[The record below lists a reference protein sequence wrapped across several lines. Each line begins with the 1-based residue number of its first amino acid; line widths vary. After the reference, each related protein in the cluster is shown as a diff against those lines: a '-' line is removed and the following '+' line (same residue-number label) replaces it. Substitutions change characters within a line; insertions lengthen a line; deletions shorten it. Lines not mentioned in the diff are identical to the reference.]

1 VIIKKNI
8 YKSNII
14 KTIQKLLNKVIFFI
28 GVITL
33 VITIF
38 FIGYY
43 YNSGMHERY
52 KPYELVKKVDKII
65 LDKYLGISIFEI
77 GDYLILKLISLKY
90 LFIKNNF
97 DNVVININQKNL
109 YNLELQRK
117 NKINRS
123 SQKVENFS
131 TAQLNKDKKNYP
143 IKLRVKGDR
152 VLHWYDK
159 DQTSYKI
166 DLKGENRIWG
176 LEEFSVQKPITRN
189 YIYESIFHKL
199 LKFNELISLKYFFI
213 NLSINDTDQGIYAVE
228 EGFSKELIER
238 NKKRNGP
245 IFGLNEMKSTD
256 YPLIEYDLYSKEFWL
271 SNHPELTEI
280 ALSKL
285 NNLKSK
291 KTTVNKIFDLE
302 KWAKFFAVID
312 LSHML
317 HGSLSKSVKL
327 YYNPVTAKFEPIGF
341 DGHYNPN
348 LFNDFLI
355 LDFLDQNNK
364 NCAYICT
371 DREWYLSFL
380 KNNDG
385 SNNKEFIDLYINA
398 LRKLSSK
405 TFLNNFIKKHYEE
418 INNQNSQLLSEMPK
432 KDLNFYKGIGYYK
445 FNKNFLSERSEYI
458 LSRLQVF
465 DYAKN
470 LKDSFNYVSPK
481 NIDLLK
487 NENIKYLNNQYY
499 LTKDLIL
506 ENNYFLSKNKKLN
519 INEGIN
525 LIFKKDVSLVSEGSI
540 FFNGTKEKPIN
551 VRGVNNMG
559 SLVFLNNYYK
569 FQNVTFSNLS
579 YPKNKSKILYGGV
592 NIINSNVDMADI
604 IIEKSNS
611 EDAINIIS
619 SKSNIKNL
627 QMKEIVAD
635 GIDIDFGYLN
645 FKNLICKNVL
655 NDCLD
660 VSGANIQGK
669 YFDAADIGDKGIS
682 FGEGSIGNIYNT
694 NFVNNKLAIAVKDGS
709 KLSLSNYNLKNNLY
723 DIAVFNKKKEYEG
736 STLNLNDSESKKK
749 LNILLGNNNEI
760 ISKSNREIT
769 KVKNSYINNLFY

>member
-1 VIIKKNI
+1 MIIKKNI

-43 YNSGMHERY
+43 YNSGMYERY

-117 NKINRS
+117 NKIDRS

-189 YIYESIFHKL
+189 YIYETIFHKL
-199 LKFNELISLKYFFI
+199 LKFNELISLKYFFL

-398 LRKLSSK
+398 LRKLPSK
-405 TFLNNFIKKHYEE
+405 TFLT
-418 INNQNSQLLSEMPK
+418 P
-432 KDLNFYKGIGYYK
+432 
-445 FNKNFLSERSEYI
+445 
-458 LSRLQVF
+458 
-465 DYAKN
+465 
-470 LKDSFNYVSPK
+470 
-481 NIDLLK
+481 
-487 NENIKYLNNQYY
+487 
-499 LTKDLIL
+499 
-506 ENNYFLSKNKKLN
+506 
-519 INEGIN
+519 
-525 LIFKKDVSLVSEGSI
+525 
-540 FFNGTKEKPIN
+540 
-551 VRGVNNMG
+551 
-559 SLVFLNNYYK
+559 
-569 FQNVTFSNLS
+569 
-579 YPKNKSKILYGGV
+579 
-592 NIINSNVDMADI
+592 
-604 IIEKSNS
+604 
-611 EDAINIIS
+611 
-619 SKSNIKNL
+619 
-627 QMKEIVAD
+627 
-635 GIDIDFGYLN
+635 
-645 FKNLICKNVL
+645 
-655 NDCLD
+655 
-660 VSGANIQGK
+660 
-669 YFDAADIGDKGIS
+669 
-682 FGEGSIGNIYNT
+682 
-694 NFVNNKLAIAVKDGS
+694 
-709 KLSLSNYNLKNNLY
+709 
-723 DIAVFNKKKEYEG
+723 
-736 STLNLNDSESKKK
+736 
-749 LNILLGNNNEI
+749 
-760 ISKSNREIT
+760 
-769 KVKNSYINNLFY
+769 